1 MRNDVVSQSHRS
13 KITIFQRSSGSRRS
27 YKTNSMSRVTNNRSH
42 EIQPASL
49 PRQPAEIMAS
59 SWKCDAWKRCLL
71 LFYGGGILARRG
83 DLSLNRFAHRM
94 HSRFLEQ
101 RTISQDSI
109 YAAAAS
115 TKLRSGYPNSFTY
128 FPLSRKYICVDLLSV
143 LSASL
148 FHLLSY
154 FRFFVL
160 L

>member
-1 MRNDVVSQSHRS
+1 MCNDVVSQSHRS

-115 TKLRSGYPNSFTY
+115 TKRRSGYPNSFTY

-143 LSASL
+143 LSAPF

>member
-1 MRNDVVSQSHRS
+1 
-13 KITIFQRSSGSRRS
+13 
-27 YKTNSMSRVTNNRSH
+27 MSRGTNNRLQ

-101 RTISQDSI
+101 RTISQGSI
-109 YAAAAS
+109 YAAAVLPPPSVALPAP
-115 TKLRSGYPNSFTY
+115 TRLRIFS
-128 FPLSRKYICVDLLSV
+128 LSRKYIYVDLLSV
-143 LSASL
+143 LSHQRSAT
-148 FHLLSY
+148 FWFLSSALD
-154 FRFFVL
+154 FVFSFL
-160 L
+160 SKKERVAGKRKNWNVEFNPLN